1 MQALLKQLTRGKA
14 LLLIIVLGFG
24 GTFQNGYHNTGLS
37 SPSPFILSFINNS
50 WSTRYEEALP
60 PHMGTM
66 IWSLIVS
73 LYGIGALFGSL
84 SINLVS
90 GMLGRKMAVV
100 CNACISIAAAGIM
113 LASKAAGSYEMIIV
127 ARILYGFSA
136 GLGQGIHQI
145 YLAEISPKNIRG
157 TVCQSAATFLSL
169 GKLLGQFFGLSEILG
184 REDLWNVL
192 LCIPALFSV
201 VEVLVLPLL
210 PDSPRY
216 LFIEKGDEK
225 ACKKALQTLWG
236 DGEYR
241 EEVDEMLNEQAA
253 LERAPPKSALQLLKD
268 KNVRWQLVSI
278 SVIICCNGLSGI
290 SAITIFS
297 YDVFLKSGI
306 PSDKIRYFTLGQ
318 GLFEMFTSIFC
329 GLLIERTGR
338 RVLLWGGYGV
348 MSASMIMV
356 TVMLYLQTF
365 QSWASYVTAGLIILI
380 VIFSGGPVGVGM
392 TLNSELFVQSDR
404 LAAFVIT
411 GSQRYLLFSTVGF
424 AFPFLIKALE
434 FYCFLLFACVGM
446 VGCLYTFFVL
456 PETKDKTLVEI
467 SNEFKAITICGK
479 SPEKKGVETKL

>member
-1 MQALLKQLTRGKA
+1 MPCKYPSKA
-14 LLLIIVLGFG
+14 LFLIIVLGFG

-37 SPSPFILSFINNS
+37 SPSPVRNWASS
-50 WSTRYEEALP
+50 QDALP

-90 GMLGRKMAVV
+90 GMKMAVV

-113 LASKAAGSYEMIIV
+113 LTSKAAGSYEMIIV

-136 GLGQGIHQI
+136 GEILWRI

-241 EEVDEMLNEQAA
+241 EEIDEMLNEQAA
-253 LERAPPKSALQLLKD
+253 LKRAPPKSALQLLKD

-356 TVMLYLQTF
+356 TTF
-365 QSWASYVTAGLIILI
+365 QSWASYVTEEPRRLSATS
-380 VIFSGGPVGVGM
+380 VSSVGVGM

-424 AFPFLIKALE
+424 AFPFLIVTLE

-467 SNEFKAITICGK
+467 SNEFKAITIR
-479 SPEKKGVETKL
+479 TTID

>member
-1 MQALLKQLTRGKA
+1 LEDSMQALLKQLVGKA
-14 LLLIIVLGFG
+14 LFLIIVLGFG

-90 GMLGRKMAVV
+90 GMKMAVV

-113 LASKAAGSYEMIIV
+113 LTSKAAGSYEMIIV

-241 EEVDEMLNEQAA
+241 EEIDEMLNEQAA
-253 LERAPPKSALQLLKD
+253 LKRAPPKSALHFQSL
-268 KNVRWQLVSI
+268 
-278 SVIICCNGLSGI
+278 ICGLPSLFQ
-290 SAITIFS
+290 ITIFS

-356 TVMLYLQTF
+356 TVMLYLQVGLGLGPGTF
-365 QSWASYVTAGLIILI
+365 
-380 VIFSGGPVGVGM
+380 GM

-467 SNEFKAITICGK
+467 SNEFKAITISGK